1 MCRCGYKGAFDVAKA
16 KGTPLTPRGLSLMVD
31 GQVRRPPLPL
41 AASSLPPFS
50 SASLAPLSPPL
61 HPPCQVPPGAGVSSS
76 SALTVASLLAVA
88 RAHGLDAKMTRA
100 ELGEGGEGRG

>member
-41 AASSLPPFS
+41 AVSRLPLFS
-50 SASLAPLSPPL
+50 SASPLSLPL